1 LRRVRPASLAAF
13 VLAVLPLLAA
23 VPLAQAQEGPV
34 PVEVEVYVINFGNY
48 DTGKGT
54 YVMDFYLTFRWD
66 PARAPANFTPTRF
79 EFMNGRAAGAPD
91 RISDTVDP
99 ETGVREVDYRIQA
112 NLYSEPRFQDY
123 PYDTQTLELTFE
135 DAVNDATALQY
146 VPVMDGSG
154 IDEGVRIPGW
164 RIGDVSLEE
173 TTKTYPP
180 DEAFSRTRFS
190 VQISREPLS
199 STLKSF
205 LPPFAFM
212 LVAGLGFF
220 FHPSKVANRIT
231 LGTGMLIAAVGFHIS
246 QTVSLPPV
254 GTLIFFDKVMIA
266 TYAFLVG
273 CLMVGTLIAIDED
286 WWKDRDYTKTI
297 NLAGGLL
304 TLAAPAVTFL
314 ALYLL

>member
-1 LRRVRPASLAAF
+1 MRPAPLAASA
-13 VLAVLPLLAA
+13 LALLSLLAA
-23 VPLAQAQEGPV
+23 LPLAQAQEGPV
-34 PVEVEVYVINFGNY
+34 PVEVEVYVVNFGNY

-66 PARAPANFTPTRF
+66 PAKAPANFTPGRF
-79 EFMNGRAAGAPD
+79 EFMNGRAQGAID
-91 RISDTVDP
+91 RIGDEVDP
-99 ETGVREVDYRIQA
+99 DTGLREVNYRIQA

-123 PYDTQTLELTFE
+123 PYDTQSLELLFE
-135 DAVNDATALQY
+135 DAVNDATRLRY
-146 VPVMDGSG
+146 VPVTEGSG
-154 IDEGVRIPGW
+154 VDEGVRIPGW
-164 RIGDVSLEE
+164 RIGDVTLEE
-173 TTKTYPP
+173 VTKTYPP
-180 DEAFSRTRFS
+180 DETYSRARFA

-246 QTVSLPPV
+246 QTVSLPPM
-254 GTLIFFDKVMIA
+254 GTLILFDKVMIA

-273 CLMVGTLIAIDED
+273 CLLVSTLIAIDED
-286 WWKDRDYTKTI
+286 WWKDRDYTKVI

>member
-1 LRRVRPASLAAF
+1 VRLSALAGPLVA
-13 VLAVLPLLAA
+13 VLALLPLLPTAH
-23 VPLAQAQEGPV
+23 AQEGPV
-34 PVEVEVYVINFGNY
+34 PVEVEVYVVNFGNY

-66 PARAPANFTPTRF
+66 PAAAPANFTPARF

-91 RISDTVDP
+91 RISDEVDP
-99 ETGVREVDYRIQA
+99 GTGVREVNYRIQA

-123 PYDTQTLELTFE
+123 PYDTQTLELLFE
-135 DAVNDATALQY
+135 DAVNDASRLQY
-146 VPVMDGSG
+146 VPVGEGSG

-164 RIGDVSLEE
+164 RIGEVALESVD
-173 TTKTYPP
+173 KTYPP
-180 DEAFSRTRFS
+180 DETFSRTRFT

-266 TYAFLVG
+266 TYTFLVG

-286 WWKDRDYTKTI
+286 WWKDRDYTKVI